1 MNESNLRYQTELET
15 MKNKEENQP
24 AENRQLKVRIN
35 ELEHTI
41 QQLQNETETIGRE

>member
-1 MNESNLRYQTELET
+1 

-24 AENRQLKVRIN
+24 FENTSQLAENRQLKVRIN